1 MPKGGARVRSGPES
15 DPNSRTS
22 ERKRA
27 AAKKAAPSPASES
40 AASAITSNE
49 FDPMALPASGRTGR
63 PPAFPLPAGVIE
75 RAARARELA
84 LWAELWKTPQALWWE
99 RNPWLWL
106 TVAKYC
112 RVMVATEA
120 APAASASLLSR
131 ERELRNECAL
141 SPDGLKMNGLAI
153 APDQLAERRAAK
165 KSTAGA
171 KKTTSAPVR
180 RLRG

>member
-1 MPKGGARVRSGPES
+1 MPKGGTRVRSGPDA
-15 DPNSRTS
+15 DPTSRTS

-27 AAKKAAPSPASES
+27 AAKKTTAAAPAE
-40 AASAITSNE
+40 SAITSNE
-49 FDPMALPASGRTGR
+49 FDPMALPARGRTGR
-63 PPAFPLPAGVIE
+63 APAFPLPVGVIE
-75 RAARARELA
+75 KAARSRELE

-112 RVMVATEA
+112 RVMVATES
-120 APAASASLLSR
+120 APAASAALLSR

-165 KSTAGA
+165 KSTAA
-171 KKTTSAPVR
+171 AEKTSPAPVR